1 MNSDA
6 EESWQSG
13 GQEMN
18 EKETVSLEGS
28 AFRTIGIWLSIW
40 SFVIIFIN
48 S

>member
-13 GQEMN
+13 GEGVN
-18 EKETVSLEGS
+18 ERETVSSEGS

-40 SFVIIFIN
+40 SLVIILIK